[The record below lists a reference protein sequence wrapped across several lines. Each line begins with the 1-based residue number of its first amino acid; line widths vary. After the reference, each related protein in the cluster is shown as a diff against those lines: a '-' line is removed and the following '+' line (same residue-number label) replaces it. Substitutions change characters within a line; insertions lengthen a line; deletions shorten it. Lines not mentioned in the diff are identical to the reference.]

1 MCHMSTLAGRQTNV
15 MMRLK
20 FHFQIIQN
28 FAQVTNS
35 YYSYLSQNCN
45 TEKFPKKTCTH
56 TIKTIHK
63 HCLKYL
69 QKLRIICE
77 RKVN

>member
-1 MCHMSTLAGRQTNV
+1 MSTLACRQTNV

-28 FAQVTNS
+28 VAQVTNS
-35 YYSYLSQNCN
+35 SYYFSQNCN

-56 TIKTIHK
+56 AIKTIHK
-63 HCLKYL
+63 YCLKYL